1 MAKGNL
7 LGPMGDLMK
16 DNITR
21 IKSKGKGFTLG
32 LMDDVMMEN
41 GRTASNT
48 AKVNTQTLKARLKQV
63 FGKMVKSSSGVKN
76 FQ

>member
-7 LGPMGDLMK
+7 PGPMGDLMK

>member
-7 LGPMGDLMK
+7 PGPMGDLMK

-41 GRTASNT
+41 GRTASNM
-48 AKVNTQTLKARLKQV
+48 AKVNIQTLKARLKQV